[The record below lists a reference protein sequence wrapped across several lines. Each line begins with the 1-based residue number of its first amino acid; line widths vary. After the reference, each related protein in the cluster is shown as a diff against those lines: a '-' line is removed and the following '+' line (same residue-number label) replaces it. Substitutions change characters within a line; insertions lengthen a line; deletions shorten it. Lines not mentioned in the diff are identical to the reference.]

1 MNKYLATL
9 VLACAAVS
17 CAGVSV
23 AQEAMPTPG
32 QRERLCAGEARD
44 LGLTGEPFDAYMN
57 KCTRI
62 PAASSPPAQP
72 PGAAPP
78 PQPAAA
84 AAPLSPWAISCNKKV
99 RELGLSGAQAKSYL
113 KRCLARG

>member
-1 MNKYLATL
+1 MNKHLATL

-17 CAGVSV
+17 YAGVSV

-84 AAPLSPWAISCNKKV
+84 APLSPWAISCNKKV